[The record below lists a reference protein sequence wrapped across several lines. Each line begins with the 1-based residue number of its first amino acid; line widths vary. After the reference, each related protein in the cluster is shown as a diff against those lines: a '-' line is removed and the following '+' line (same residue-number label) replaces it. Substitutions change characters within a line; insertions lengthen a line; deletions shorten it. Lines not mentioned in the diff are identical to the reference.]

1 MLKRIRDIVYNV
13 YLYNFANL
21 EKTIRYIK
29 DILTTNKFLIERK
42 SKVNVTFSWAI
53 WLTNI
58 DKVNIVFISSNN
70 KDNFN
75 HIFYNNISDLRT
87 NFKY

>member
-42 SKVNVTFSWAI
+42 SKVNVTFS
-53 WLTNI
+53 
-58 DKVNIVFISSNN
+58 
-70 KDNFN
+70 
-75 HIFYNNISDLRT
+75 
-87 NFKY
+87 